1 MGHGIKYR
9 KFLPLNLKH
18 IEEIRN
24 LEEKKNNQSIWNLPR
39 VDGMDQGISSYS
51 GIVNQRTYY
60 TKVLQHRTGLDRTS
74 NIF

>member
-18 IEEIRN
+18 IEEIQN
-24 LEEKKNNQSIWNLPR
+24 LAAKNNKSIWNLPQ
-39 VDGMDQGISSYS
+39 VNGMDQGISGYS
-51 GIVNQRTYY
+51 GIVTQRTYY